1 MADQF
6 TVNHDSTVIDS
17 LVHAVKLLFPVW
29 YREFRQLVS
38 DLFFYIH
45 VTDAVC
51 LEQLP
56 LLRSIGRKVSCPA
69 PVCLGR
75 LARHTEISDE
85 VFAFR
90 HFLLIKIQCFAHA
103 FQ

>member
-6 TVNHDSTVIDS
+6 TVNHDPTVIDP

-29 YREFRQLVS
+29 YGEFRQLAS
-38 DLFFYIH
+38 DLLFHIH

-51 LEQLP
+51 LKQLP

-69 PVCLGR
+69 PVCLGG
-75 LARHTEISDE
+75 LARHTEIADE

-90 HFLLIKIQCFAHA
+90 HLFLIKVQCSPHA

>member
-6 TVNHDSTVIDS
+6 TVNHDSTVVDP
-17 LVHAVKLLFPVW
+17 LVHAVKLLFPVC
-29 YREFRQLVS
+29 YREFRQLIS
-38 DLFFYIH
+38 DLFFHIH

-56 LLRSIGRKVSCPA
+56 FLRSIRWKVSYPA

-75 LARHTEISDE
+75 LARHTEIADE
-85 VFAFR
+85 VFSFR
-90 HFLLIKIQCFAHA
+90 HFLLIKVECFPHT